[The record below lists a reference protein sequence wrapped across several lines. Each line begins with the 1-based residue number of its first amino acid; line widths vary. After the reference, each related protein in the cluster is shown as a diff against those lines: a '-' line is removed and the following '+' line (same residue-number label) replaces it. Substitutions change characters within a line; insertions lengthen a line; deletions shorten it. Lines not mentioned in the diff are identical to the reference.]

1 VERNQGL
8 ASGAEEKNQRRW
20 KKNMIFGILGT
31 IRQILNPLEWTKD
44 GTGNDDV

>member
-8 ASGAEEKNQRRW
+8 ASGAEEKYQRR

-31 IRQILNPLEWTKD
+31 IRQILNPIEWTSD